1 MRHIS
6 SKSSKEFWCYCHS
19 CQDLKKPL
27 TMNTLLLMLTCSI
40 TTNSDDWQTH
50 FCDSTHII
58 HICIKHCIWHLLLK
72 IVLSAIQNAAQ
83 LFKGIGNL
91 VRNVCDK
98 SSSGKRLYLIVTQD
112 WRSPSRWW
120 KGSFTNIYTVS
131 TKISWIL
138 HHTRI
143 LSRWKS
149 AAARQTQRTQCD
161 FIIKTLKIRPSFLPE
176 KQNEQYCPK
185 LEAVNEGRRENLTM
199 KKDWM
204 EKNVPIHA
212 T

>member
-1 MRHIS
+1 M
-6 SKSSKEFWCYCHS
+6 
-19 CQDLKKPL
+19 
-27 TMNTLLLMLTCSI
+27 
-40 TTNSDDWQTH
+40 
-50 FCDSTHII
+50 
-58 HICIKHCIWHLLLK
+58 
-72 IVLSAIQNAAQ
+72 
-83 LFKGIGNL
+83 
-91 VRNVCDK
+91 RNVCDK

-204 EKNVPIHA
+204 EKNVPIHVVVYDWHFKIDRVRC
-212 T
+212 TLSMTGFPSGGFFFREKHHSHTWLIHVFIVVFVTH